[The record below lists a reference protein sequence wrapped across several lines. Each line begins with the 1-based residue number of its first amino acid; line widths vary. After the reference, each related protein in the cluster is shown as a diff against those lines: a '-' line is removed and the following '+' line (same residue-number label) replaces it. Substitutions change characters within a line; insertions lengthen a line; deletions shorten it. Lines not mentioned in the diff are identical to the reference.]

1 MGLVSTLKGEEILR
15 RKSGQSQS
23 AQTNAVPVADQQALQ
38 VAFIELV
45 GERYG
50 YWLARRMTQQD
61 MAEKT
66 KEQSKAVRELGKTE
80 RTKIEEYIEKP
91 TDAVKTAILNARK
104 SLKTARE
111 TLKTARKPFM
121 EKISPLAKAVRY
133 CDSVAIPDSLKE
145 LGHPVSPRFSLSD
158 WAKEATKPKKK
169 E

>member
-1 MGLVSTLKGEEILR
+1 MGDL
-15 RKSGQSQS
+15 RKSK
-23 AQTNAVPVADQQALQ
+23 ATTQTADSVPVADQQALQ

-66 KEQSKAVRELGKTE
+66 KEQSKSVRELAKTE

-91 TDAVKTAILNARK
+91 TDAVRTAILNARK

-121 EKISPLAKAVRY
+121 EKLNPLAKAVRY

-145 LGHPVSPRFSLSD
+145 LGHPIAPRFSLSD
-158 WAKEATKPKKK
+158 WAKEAIKPKKK